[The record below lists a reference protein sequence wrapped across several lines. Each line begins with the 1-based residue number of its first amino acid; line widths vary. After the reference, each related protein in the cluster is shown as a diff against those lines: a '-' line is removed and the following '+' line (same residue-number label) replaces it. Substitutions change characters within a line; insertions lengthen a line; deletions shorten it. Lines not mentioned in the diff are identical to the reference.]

1 MATNKKPQNTRRN
14 PQPRRKPSKP
24 KNTLTLAQLF
34 KKRKKQDMMDFKP
47 DATTATWIKTLRLTQ
62 LQQLRLT
69 KWGLYILTIVLC
81 QVIQDVIMS
90 QATLFGAT
98 TDLAVCAILL
108 ITVLEGSEVGSLF
121 VIIASTLYYYSGTA
135 PGAYVIG
142 LLTVLGIA
150 ASIFRQMYWHRSP
163 GSIILC
169 SAIALTGYELGLL
182 VVGLSNELTNLSRI
196 PSFVLRCIFSCIA
209 LLPLYFLIQKIGLI
223 GGNTWKE

>member
-1 MATNKKPQNTRRN
+1 
-14 PQPRRKPSKP
+14 
-24 KNTLTLAQLF
+24 
-34 KKRKKQDMMDFKP
+34 
-47 DATTATWIKTLRLTQ
+47 
-62 LQQLRLT
+62 
-69 KWGLYILTIVLC
+69 
-81 QVIQDVIMS
+81 MS

-108 ITVLEGSEVGSLF
+108 ITVLEGSEVGSIF